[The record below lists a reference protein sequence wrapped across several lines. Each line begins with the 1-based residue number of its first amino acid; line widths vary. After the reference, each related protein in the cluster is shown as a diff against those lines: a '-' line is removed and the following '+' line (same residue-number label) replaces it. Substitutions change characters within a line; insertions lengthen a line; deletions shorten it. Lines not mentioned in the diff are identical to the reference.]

1 MVIKGKHKE
10 LLIELLLYYLDN
22 IKSNH
27 TIMKQN
33 LINNIKAQNI
43 DGEWYINHYLNDYG
57 KGGE

>member
-1 MVIKGKHKE
+1 VQLSKHRE
-10 LLIELLLYYLDN
+10 ILIELLLYYLDN

-43 DGEWYINHYLNDYG
+43 DGEWYINYYINDYG